1 LVTRCITPFNVL
13 QTEIIKKTL
22 GVLVKGIRGKGKGMD
37 FQTLEKT
44 LTPGEG

>member
-1 LVTRCITPFNVL
+1 MYTPFNVL

-44 LTPGEG
+44 LTPCEG